1 MPGNHHALKVISSPQ
16 TRFHRALNKDQRY
29 YVEFISGPSIL
40 SFSFSLISY
49 IPMTRKLNM
58 IPKCI
63 YQSLTSP
70 QRNLGIFLFL
80 PPIHPLLS
88 HLPPIIREW
97 CAKSLPILPVIPRLP
112 SWPQSKLSLELSKI
126 SESFSDDHSVLYS
139 LFQLTV
145 HKAVRMI
152 ILKT

>member
-97 CAKSLPILPVIPRLP
+97 CAKSLPISLLFHPCHHGH
-112 SWPQSKLSLELSKI
+112 SLSYHQNSPKFLKVS
-126 SESFSDDHSVLYS
+126 
-139 LFQLTV
+139 Q
-145 HKAVRMI
+145 MI
-152 ILKT
+152 ILFYTLYFNSLFIKQLE